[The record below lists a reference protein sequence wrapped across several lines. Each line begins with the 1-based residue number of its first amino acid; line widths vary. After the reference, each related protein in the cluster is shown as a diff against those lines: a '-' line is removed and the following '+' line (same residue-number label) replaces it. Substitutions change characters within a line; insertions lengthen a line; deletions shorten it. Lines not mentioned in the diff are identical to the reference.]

1 MFDAATAF
9 SVIVPDICGVLVF
22 TLLVFW
28 CAALFRGK
36 GQLRYH
42 FAGLIF
48 SSAFLPILQ
57 VADYVPNLD
66 PEIRNL
72 VLSGSPAMVPS
83 VFGAFAMVMQ
93 LFVYVWIVAKIVP
106 LVSAIHSFG
115 RIRAL
120 LAVLIGGALS
130 QVVAW
135 FVFMPFFA
143 ELVKRAAKA

>member
-1 MFDAATAF
+1 
-9 SVIVPDICGVLVF
+9 
-22 TLLVFW
+22 
-28 CAALFRGK
+28 
-36 GQLRYH
+36 
-42 FAGLIF
+42 
-48 SSAFLPILQ
+48 
-57 VADYVPNLD
+57 
-66 PEIRNL
+66 
-72 VLSGSPAMVPS
+72 
-83 VFGAFAMVMQ
+83 MVMQ